1 MTQPAP
7 NYGVTMNM
15 LVNGSG
21 FVDIDPT
28 GASVTGIAVLAQ
40 RLVLR
45 QTTPLGSVI
54 DSPNDCLDIQDMLSS
69 GMTDAEIA
77 QLPGQIQQELVKD
90 QEVLAV
96 VASVTYT
103 PSNSTLSIVENIQSQ
118 QGPFSLT
125 LTVTPSNVSFVIGQ
139 ITGSGT

>member
-7 NYGVTMNM
+7 NYGVTLNM
-15 LVNGSG
+15 LMNGNG
-21 FVDIDPT
+21 AIDIDPT
-28 GASVTGIAVLAQ
+28 GASVTGLAVLAQ

-54 DSPNDCLDIQDMLSS
+54 DVPNDCIDIQDLLSS

-77 QLPGQIQQELVKD
+77 QLPGQIQQELIKD

-96 VASVTYT
+96 VVSLTYT
-103 PSNSTLSIVENIQSQ
+103 PSNSTMVITESIQSQ

-125 LTVTPSNVSFVIGQ
+125 LTVTPSNVAFVIGQ
-139 ITGSGT
+139 ITGAGT